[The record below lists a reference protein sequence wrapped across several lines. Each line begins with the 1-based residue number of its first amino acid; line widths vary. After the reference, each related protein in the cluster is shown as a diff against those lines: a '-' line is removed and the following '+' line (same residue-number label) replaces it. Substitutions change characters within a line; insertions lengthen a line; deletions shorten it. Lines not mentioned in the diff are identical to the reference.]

1 MKAMDAQRHDTS
13 TLHQSIHETLPRLP
27 FDGRVLTHLEVHE
40 LHTDRTEYAYHS
52 KHFEEKHNMNAHTLT
67 IHGCRA
73 FEEYCPKPLRKLQ
86 HCNISDYRLTALSYK
101 ASIVWRR

>member
-1 MKAMDAQRHDTS
+1 MDAQRHDTS

-73 FEEYCPKPLRKLQ
+73 FEE
-86 HCNISDYRLTALSYK
+86 
-101 ASIVWRR
+101 